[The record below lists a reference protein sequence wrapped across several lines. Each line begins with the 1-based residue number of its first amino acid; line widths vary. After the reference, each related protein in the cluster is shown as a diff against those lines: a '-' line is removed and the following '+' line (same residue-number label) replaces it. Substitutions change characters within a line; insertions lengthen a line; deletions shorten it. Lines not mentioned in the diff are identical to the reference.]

1 MNFETY
7 DLDLSGLEC
16 PLPILKTKKKLNEIL
31 SGDIINIIC
40 TDPGSQRDFEAFA
53 RQTGHQLIESK
64 QESNFFQF
72 KLKKKLL
79 TLSSWRYNTF

>member
-1 MNFETY
+1 MNFEIY

-16 PLPILKTKKKLNEIL
+16 PLPILKTKKKLNEIS
-31 SGDIINIIC
+31 SGDIINISC

-64 QESNFFQF
+64 QEGNFFQF
-72 KLKKKLL
+72 KLKKK
-79 TLSSWRYNTF
+79 

>member
-31 SGDIINIIC
+31 SGDIINITC
-40 TDPGSQRDFEAFA
+40 TDPGSLRDFEAFA

-64 QESNFFQF
+64 QQSNFFQF
-72 KLKKKLL
+72 KLKKK
-79 TLSSWRYNTF
+79 

>member
-1 MNFETY
+1 MNYETY

-16 PLPILKTKKKLNEIL
+16 PLPILKTKKKLNEVL
-31 SGDIINIIC
+31 SGDIINITC

-64 QESNFFQF
+64 QEGNFFQF
-72 KLKKKLL
+72 KLKKK
-79 TLSSWRYNTF
+79 

>member
-31 SGDIINIIC
+31 SGDVINIIC

-72 KLKKKLL
+72 KIKKK
-79 TLSSWRYNTF
+79 

>member
-31 SGDIINIIC
+31 SGDIINITC

-64 QESNFFQF
+64 HEGNIFQF
-72 KLKKKLL
+72 KLKKK
-79 TLSSWRYNTF
+79 

>member
-1 MNFETY
+1 MNYETY

-16 PLPILKTKKKLNEIL
+16 PLPILKTKKKLNEVL
-31 SGDIINIIC
+31 SGDIINITC

-64 QESNFFQF
+64 QEGIFFQF
-72 KLKKKLL
+72 KLKKK
-79 TLSSWRYNTF
+79 

>member
-31 SGDIINIIC
+31 SGDIVNIIC

-53 RQTGHQLIESK
+53 RQTGHQLIESN
-64 QESNFFQF
+64 QEGNFFQF
-72 KLKKKLL
+72 KLKKK
-79 TLSSWRYNTF
+79 

>member
-1 MNFETY
+1 MDFKIY

-72 KLKKKLL
+72 KLKKK
-79 TLSSWRYNTF
+79 

>member
-16 PLPILKTKKKLNEIL
+16 PLPILKTKKKLNEIS
-31 SGDIINIIC
+31 SGDIINITC

-64 QESNFFQF
+64 QEGNFFQF
-72 KLKKKLL
+72 KLKKK
-79 TLSSWRYNTF
+79 

>member
-1 MNFETY
+1 MPSAYFEN
-7 DLDLSGLEC
+7 
-16 PLPILKTKKKLNEIL
+16 KKKLNEIL

-72 KLKKKLL
+72 KIKKK
-79 TLSSWRYNTF
+79 

>member
-16 PLPILKTKKKLNEIL
+16 PLPILKTKKKLNEVL
-31 SGDIINIIC
+31 SGDIINITC

-64 QESNFFQF
+64 QEGNFFQF
-72 KLKKKLL
+72 KLKKK
-79 TLSSWRYNTF
+79 

>member
-1 MNFETY
+1 MSFEIY
-7 DLDLSGLEC
+7 NLDLSGLEC

-31 SGDIINIIC
+31 SGDIINIVC

-64 QESNFFQF
+64 QEGNFFQF
-72 KLKKKLL
+72 KLKKK
-79 TLSSWRYNTF
+79 

>member
-1 MNFETY
+1 MNFEIY

-31 SGDIINIIC
+31 SGDIINITC

-64 QESNFFQF
+64 QEGNFFQF
-72 KLKKKLL
+72 KLKKK
-79 TLSSWRYNTF
+79 

>member
-1 MNFETY
+1 MNCETY

-31 SGDIINIIC
+31 SGDIIKIIC

-72 KLKKKLL
+72 KLKKK
-79 TLSSWRYNTF
+79 

>member
-7 DLDLSGLEC
+7 NLDLSGLEC

-31 SGDIINIIC
+31 SGDIINIVC

-53 RQTGHQLIESK
+53 RQTGHQLLESK
-64 QESNFFQF
+64 QEKNFFQF
-72 KLKKKLL
+72 TLKKK
-79 TLSSWRYNTF
+79 

>member
-1 MNFETY
+1 MNFEIY

-31 SGDIINIIC
+31 SGDIINIVC

-64 QESNFFQF
+64 QEGNFFQF
-72 KLKKKLL
+72 KLKKK
-79 TLSSWRYNTF
+79 

>member
-16 PLPILKTKKKLNEIL
+16 PLPILKTKKKLNEVL
-31 SGDIINIIC
+31 PGDIINITC
-40 TDPGSQRDFEAFA
+40 TDPGSPRDFEAFA

-64 QESNFFQF
+64 QEGNFFQF
-72 KLKKKLL
+72 KLKKK
-79 TLSSWRYNTF
+79 

>member
-1 MNFETY
+1 MDFKIY

-31 SGDIINIIC
+31 SGDIINIVC

-53 RQTGHQLIESK
+53 RQTGHQLLESISEK
-64 QESNFFQF
+64 NFFQF
-72 KLKKKLL
+72 KLKKK
-79 TLSSWRYNTF
+79 

>member
-1 MNFETY
+1 MNCETY

-31 SGDIINIIC
+31 SGDIVNIIC

-64 QESNFFQF
+64 QEGNFFQF
-72 KLKKKLL
+72 KLKKK
-79 TLSSWRYNTF
+79 

>member
-31 SGDIINIIC
+31 SGDIIYITC

-64 QESNFFQF
+64 QEGNFFQF
-72 KLKKKLL
+72 KLKKK
-79 TLSSWRYNTF
+79 

>member
-1 MNFETY
+1 MSFKTY

-64 QESNFFQF
+64 QESNFFLF
-72 KLKKKLL
+72 KLKKK
-79 TLSSWRYNTF
+79 

>member
-31 SGDIINIIC
+31 SGDIINITC
-40 TDPGSQRDFEAFA
+40 TDPGSQRDFEAFT

-64 QESNFFQF
+64 QEGNFFQF
-72 KLKKKLL
+72 KLKKK
-79 TLSSWRYNTF
+79 

>member
-1 MNFETY
+1 MNCETY

-31 SGDIINIIC
+31 SGDIINITC

-64 QESNFFQF
+64 QEGNFFQF
-72 KLKKKLL
+72 KLKKK
-79 TLSSWRYNTF
+79 

>member
-1 MNFETY
+1 MNYETY

-31 SGDIINIIC
+31 SGDIINITC

-64 QESNFFQF
+64 QEGNFFQF
-72 KLKKKLL
+72 KLKKK
-79 TLSSWRYNTF
+79 

>member
-31 SGDIINIIC
+31 AGDIINITC

-64 QESNFFQF
+64 QEGNFFQF
-72 KLKKKLL
+72 KLKKK
-79 TLSSWRYNTF
+79 

>member
-1 MNFETY
+1 MDFKIY

-31 SGDIINIIC
+31 SGDIIKIVC

-53 RQTGHQLIESK
+53 RQTGHQLLESISEK
-64 QESNFFQF
+64 NFFQF
-72 KLKKKLL
+72 KLKKK
-79 TLSSWRYNTF
+79 

>member
-1 MNFETY
+1 MDFKIY

-31 SGDIINIIC
+31 SGDIINIVC

-64 QESNFFQF
+64 QEGNFFQF
-72 KLKKKLL
+72 KLKKK
-79 TLSSWRYNTF
+79 

>member
-7 DLDLSGLEC
+7 NLDLSGLEC

-31 SGDIINIIC
+31 SGDIINIVC

-53 RQTGHQLIESK
+53 RQTGHQLLESK
-64 QESNFFQF
+64 NDNNFFQF
-72 KLKKKLL
+72 KLKKK
-79 TLSSWRYNTF
+79 